1 MVAPRTERQYEQM
14 REGSRERI
22 LESARELF
30 AEHGFA
36 ATSVRR
42 IAERAGI
49 SQGLLYNYFDGKDAL
64 LRAIFERTISDVA
77 ESLSAARTA
86 AGAGAGAG
94 AAAGAAEDVRA
105 ALDALVRSAFAIVAE
120 HRAFWQL
127 SYQLRMQPAVQASLG
142 EGMRE
147 WSNAIRAELERLL
160 GSAVATDCADG
171 ADGADARAIAVEA
184 RVLFAAIDGAAQH
197 YVMDPD
203 GYPVDAVAA
212 AITRRFVSP
221 VKEEAGHDT

>member
-1 MVAPRTERQYEQM
+1 MVVPRTERQYEQM

-22 LESARELF
+22 LESALELF

-64 LRAIFERTISDVA
+64 LRAIFERTMSDVA
-77 ESLSAARTA
+77 ESLSAARMA

-94 AAAGAAEDVRA
+94 AAAGEAEDGRA
-105 ALDALVRSAFAIVAE
+105 ALDALVRSAFAIVGE

-127 SYQLRMQPAVQASLG
+127 SYQLRMQPAVQATLG
-142 EGMRE
+142 DGIRG
-147 WSNAIRAELERLL
+147 WSNAIRAELEQLL
-160 GSAVATDCADG
+160 GSRVATDG
-171 ADGADARAIAVEA
+171 ANAQGIAVEA

-197 YVMDPD
+197 YVMDPE

-221 VKEEAGHDT
+221 VKEEAGHDA